1 LTSEKAKGCW
11 HQRFGSLPKSVKVI
25 LFTLIWGLLIL
36 TLWENG
42 FTMLWRMDLR
52 ARDSFFHWR
61 GPQPRPRGII
71 ALTDDGQD
79 NFSDDHYNRFPRP
92 RDLYASAITKLVDAG
107 AKVVAIDVLF
117 EREGANPD
125 EDKSLSDAI
134 SRYAN
139 HLVLGFQ
146 VVEEEGLIRH
156 GLSPLIRSN
165 AYRVSGSVNLE
176 RDEDIDHR
184 VRRISFGGEDAIGQY
199 RSFAALTAEKY
210 LGIASMAFPQGDV
223 YINYPG
229 DGWPKANELELWKLF
244 EKRAWNGELKSGS
257 VFSNKIVLIGSTSAA
272 LHDLHMTPV
281 GLMPGVELQADRIAT
296 ILGNSY
302 LVDTPRWITRV
313 AVIAA
318 ALMTGLLLLT
328 AGHPAGKLFLVAAI
342 CIVYYLLA
350 VETFIQRGVFLAVAP
365 VVCTVAGSGII
376 EISAELTSEQWERR
390 RLRQKLSVYV
400 SEPVAAEILRRG
412 DQYQQGLTGENR
424 DAAVLFSDIRN
435 FTTISERSD
444 PADLV
449 KRLNEYFS
457 HMVAIIKANN
467 GTVSKFI
474 GDGIMALYG
483 VPLSFGSQ
491 QDVRNAINTA
501 LQMTEKVKELQ
512 HIWDGSDFQLRIGIA
527 ISYGSVIAG
536 DIGSLDRKEYTV
548 MGDVVNVS
556 SRVESLNKELSTEIL
571 ITDTTFQQIAG
582 EVDVVDKGERFV
594 KGREQP
600 VRVYEVRG
608 WKEGRSGEA
617 ATSG

>member
-1 LTSEKAKGCW
+1 MVNVLISERITGSL
-11 HQRFGSLPKSVKVI
+11 RSLPKPVKVI
-25 LFTLIWGLLIL
+25 VFTLLWGGLIL
-36 TLWENG
+36 ALWESG
-42 FTMLWRMDLR
+42 FTMLWRMDFHF
-52 ARDSFFHWR
+52 RDSFFHWR
-61 GPQPRPRGII
+61 GPQPRPREII
-71 ALTDDGQD
+71 VLTDDGQD
-79 NFSDDHYNRFPRP
+79 NFSDDRYNRFPRP
-92 RDLYASAITKLVDAG
+92 RDLYATAISKLVDAG

-117 EREGANPD
+117 EREGAYPD
-125 EDKSLSDAI
+125 EDKSLADAI
-134 SRYAN
+134 SRNAD

-146 VVEEEGLIRH
+146 VLEEGGLIRH
-156 GLSPLIRSN
+156 GLSPLIRTN
-165 AYRVSGSVNLE
+165 AYLVSGSVNLE
-176 RDEDIDHR
+176 HDEDIDHR
-184 VRRISFGGEDAIGQY
+184 VRRISFGGNDAVGSY
-199 RSFAALTAEKY
+199 VSFAALAAEKY
-210 LGIASMAFPQGDV
+210 LARPSISFPTDDA

-229 DGWPKANELELWKLF
+229 GMWSKANELDLWKLF
-244 EKRAWNGELKSGS
+244 EKRAWDGELKSGQ

-296 ILGNSY
+296 ILANSY
-302 LVDTPRWITRV
+302 LVDTPRWVTWV
-313 AVIAA
+313 AVMVT

-328 AGHPAGKLFLVAAI
+328 TGHPAGKLFLVAAI
-342 CIVYYLLA
+342 CAIYYLLG
-350 VETFIQRGVFLAVAP
+350 VEAFIQRGVILAVAP

-376 EISAELTSEQWERR
+376 EISAELTSERWERR

-412 DQYQQGLTGENR
+412 DRYQQGLMGEKR

-449 KRLNEYFS
+449 KRLNEYFG
-457 HMVAIIKANN
+457 HMVSIIKAND

-491 QDVRNAINTA
+491 QDIRNAINTA

-512 HIWDGSDFQLRIGIA
+512 HIWEGSDFQLRIGVG

-556 SRVESLNKELSTEIL
+556 SRVESLNKELHTEIL
-571 ITDTTFQQIAG
+571 VTDTAFQRIAD
-582 EVDVVDKGERFV
+582 ELNIVDKGEQSV
-594 KGREQP
+594 KGRERA
-600 VRVYEVRG
+600 VRVYEVKG
-608 WKEGRSGEA
+608 WK
-617 ATSG
+617 ATHSPHSTVSS